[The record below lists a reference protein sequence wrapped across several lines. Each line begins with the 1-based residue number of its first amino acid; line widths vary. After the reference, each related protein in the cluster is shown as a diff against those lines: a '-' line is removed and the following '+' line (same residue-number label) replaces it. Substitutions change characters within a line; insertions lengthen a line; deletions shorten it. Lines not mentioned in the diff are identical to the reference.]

1 MKSGP
6 TRVNMTAD
14 RASALVAGRAW
25 WYHTFEIFP
34 GVVTPGVYEP
44 SGMLAQLGLPNDL
57 RGQRILEIG
66 PADGY
71 FTKQLAM
78 RGGQVTA
85 YDYAAKDHYGFAVM
99 EELHGT
105 PFEFVQGTIY
115 EIDRFNFA
123 PFDIVLCMGVL
134 YHLPDMI
141 RAVHLLRKICK
152 TQLIVETVVGLDLGD
167 EPTARYFPA
176 ASFNN
181 DFTNFWAPNMA
192 CVQAMLTDVGFEVV
206 TSKLLGAG
214 APTPNTGRAIFHC
227 RRSNATD
234 ATKKTD
240 VAYTHLTNSN
250 HPLPTVMPEPVQL
263 HEKSASDILAL
274 FEDRDRVSNKD
285 FPIWPPHDIQ
295 MQFTGGA
302 GMHLLERSLAF
313 LEQMTVDGAFVNP
326 DWRGLDYGCGWG
338 RLASTMLVKGS
349 ASQLDLCDAWP
360 EALGFIRANGFRN
373 KHWQVSESLA
383 ESDLP
388 SDAYDLI
395 YAFSIFTH
403 LNKEAFE
410 NNVRRIVNA
419 LHPGGNFYFTVRHP
433 DFVESM
439 KSAYKFTNAQVQ
451 SAGAANDG
459 FLHIGYQGKAH
470 YGETIVAPTYLQ
482 DLASNL
488 GVLDYIGLKEA
499 HQHVYR
505 LRKTGGHE
513 GAKSA

>member
-234 ATKKTD
+234 ATKRPTL
-240 VAYTHLTNSN
+240 LT
-250 HPLPTVMPEPVQL
+250 PTL
-263 HEKSASDILAL
+263 
-274 FEDRDRVSNKD
+274 R
-285 FPIWPPHDIQ
+285 
-295 MQFTGGA
+295 
-302 GMHLLERSLAF
+302 
-313 LEQMTVDGAFVNP
+313 
-326 DWRGLDYGCGWG
+326 
-338 RLASTMLVKGS
+338 
-349 ASQLDLCDAWP
+349 
-360 EALGFIRANGFRN
+360 IRIIPCR
-373 KHWQVSESLA
+373 
-383 ESDLP
+383 P
-388 SDAYDLI
+388 
-395 YAFSIFTH
+395 
-403 LNKEAFE
+403 
-410 NNVRRIVNA
+410 
-419 LHPGGNFYFTVRHP
+419 
-433 DFVESM
+433 
-439 KSAYKFTNAQVQ
+439 
-451 SAGAANDG
+451 
-459 FLHIGYQGKAH
+459 
-470 YGETIVAPTYLQ
+470 
-482 DLASNL
+482 
-488 GVLDYIGLKEA
+488 
-499 HQHVYR
+499 
-505 LRKTGGHE
+505 
-513 GAKSA
+513 